1 MKLRI
6 DDLFGPWVRELDR
19 PTLRADALAGLL
31 GALLVLPQGIAFAT
45 LAGLPPQFGLYTAIV
60 PCVVAALFGSSR
72 HVMSGPTNAISL
84 ALFAMLAPLAV
95 VGSDDYVRL
104 ALAVTLLVGLLQLLV
119 GALRLGLIADF
130 ISPSVMLG
138 FMGGAAVLIA
148 LYALP
153 AALGLEVPD
162 HSLVGVLRSVW
173 AQRGDVQGAALVV
186 SAATLV
192 VAVVLRR
199 LRPRW
204 PALLI
209 ALVAGS
215 VLALALP
222 PQPSVLAQG
231 AVPRAWPPLSWP
243 GLDLDGWRTL
253 AGPALALTIVALG
266 QSIAIAKVLAA
277 RSGQRVDANRE
288 LLGQGLSNIAGAFFS
303 CYVSCGSL
311 NRSLPNLEVGARTPL
326 ASVLSALWLL
336 ALLAFAGGWLAS
348 VPLAAVSALLLMV
361 AAALIDHRQWRQLAR
376 LSREETA
383 IAGVTFVATLLL
395 RLDIAILAG
404 TALAIVAYLYRTSRP
419 AMRTMGFDR
428 RDEPRK
434 FVVLDDAPAGAL
446 PECPQLKLLR
456 MEGSVYFG
464 ATTHVS
470 EHLHALRQ
478 VSAPPKHLLVMAKS
492 MNFIDL
498 AGAELWRSELAA
510 RHAMGG
516 DLYFHRPRPPVV
528 KLWQRT
534 GFVGDIGSDH
544 LFPDKATAIA
554 TIVPKLDGAICANC
568 TARIF
573 RECAQQP
580 GGSAATAST

>member
-1 MKLRI
+1 MRIYEIDHSVFRAIKFARRDRLNPVRAESI
-6 DDLFGPWVRELDR
+6 DDL
-19 PTLRADALAGLL
+19 
-31 GALLVLPQGIAFAT
+31 
-45 LAGLPPQFGLYTAIV
+45 V
-60 PCVVAALFGSSR
+60 PGSR
-72 HVMSGPTNAISL
+72 HV
-84 ALFAMLAPLAV
+84 
-95 VGSDDYVRL
+95 
-104 ALAVTLLVGLLQLLV
+104 VGLLQLLV

-153 AALGLEVPD
+153 AALGLEVPE
-162 HSLVGVLRSVW
+162 HSLVGVLRSLW

-222 PQPSVLAQG
+222 PQPSALAQG

-266 QSIAIAKVLAA
+266 QSIAIAKALAA

-303 CYVSCGSL
+303 GYVSCGSL
-311 NRSLPNLEVGARTPL
+311 NRSLPNFEAGARTPL

-336 ALLAFAGGWLAS
+336 ALLAFAGGWLAW
-348 VPLAAVSALLLMV
+348 VPLAGVSALLLVV
-361 AAALIDHRQWRQLAR
+361 AAALIDHRQWRQLAH

-434 FVVLDDAPAGAL
+434 FVVLDDAPPGAL

-478 VSAPPKHLLVMAKS
+478 VPVPLEEAPGRSQACSTPSGGLTRSGRSGGPQKHLLVMAKS

-528 KLWQRT
+528 QLWQRT

-544 LFPDKATAIA
+544 LFPDKASAIA
-554 TIVPKLDGAICANC
+554 TIVPKLDGAICARC

-580 GGSAATAST
+580 GGAA

>member
-395 RLDIAILAG
+395 RLDIAIIAG